1 MSPAMTLG
9 LASLIMFAWAAG
21 WLWLSPGPGWICKTV
36 LSAILL
42 LASLKYFIYQ
52 WAGGSFFAPRLPRV
66 VLLGLEAL
74 YAALI
79 ILFLLLA
86 LRGLLGLALW
96 LVHRAGLW
104 SGFSL
109 SAPWLWPALAS
120 LALGT
125 ASWGVWESVK
135 VPEVRQR
142 TVKIAALPEPLR
154 GLRIVQLSDL
164 HIGPILGRA
173 WLEAVVS
180 RVNAQKPDLI
190 VLTGDYV
197 DGHVA
202 ELARELEP
210 LAELH
215 APLGVFAVTGNHEY
229 YWGSEQWQK
238 AISGLGLK
246 FLENSHAAL
255 PVDGATLV
263 LAGLPDAVAE
273 RFGLPGPNLEAA
285 LAGAP
290 ERAGSV
296 RVLLAHQPRLA
307 SEYLKSVDL
316 QLSGHTHGGHMFFL
330 QPLIAAFNNG
340 FVRGL
345 YELGEGWL
353 LLNPGTG
360 LWGGFS
366 CRVGVPSEISCITL
380 EAAR

>member
-1 MSPAMTLG
+1 MEKQVYITEEEL
-9 LASLIMFAWAAG
+9 
-21 WLWLSPGPGWICKTV
+21 
-36 LSAILL
+36 
-42 LASLKYFIYQ
+42 
-52 WAGGSFFAPRLPRV
+52 LPRSA
-66 VLLGLEAL
+66 LLCLEAL

-86 LRGLLGLALW
+86 LRGLLGIALW
-96 LVHRAGLW
+96 LAHRAGLW
-104 SGFSL
+104 WGSLCLSG
-109 SAPWLWPALAS
+109 PWVWPALAS
-120 LALGT
+120 LALCA

-142 TVKIAALPEPLR
+142 TVRIAALPEALR
-154 GLRIVQLSDL
+154 GLRIVQLTDL
-164 HIGPILGRA
+164 HIGPILGRR
-173 WLEAVVS
+173 WLEEVVS
-180 RVNAQKPDLI
+180 RVNEQKPDLI

-197 DGHVA
+197 DGQVA
-202 ELARELEP
+202 ELGRELEP
-210 LAELH
+210 LGELH

-229 YWGSEQWQK
+229 YWGSAQWRR
-238 AISGLGLK
+238 AISDLGVK

-255 PVDGATLV
+255 PVNGATLV
-263 LAGLPDAVAE
+263 VAGLPDAVAE
-273 RFGLPGPNLEAA
+273 KFGLPGPSLDAA
-285 LAGAP
+285 LRGAP
-290 ERAGSV
+290 AKVGSV

-307 SEYLKSVDL
+307 REYLKSVDL

-345 YELGEGWL
+345 YEPGEGSL
-353 LLNPGTG
+353 LVSPGTG